1 MSISDFFS
9 SIFGKT
15 NKRKRHLNKKN
26 SKTRQNKKHTVRF
39 MKGVMKGGWGGGG
52 ITDTHVHAMKGGMK
66 GGMKGVMKGVMK
78 GGMKGVMKG
87 GSWGG
92 AMPLV

>member
-1 MSISDFFS
+1 MNFSNLFS

-15 NKRKRHLNKKN
+15 NKRKRRLNKKN
-26 SKTRQNKKHTVRF
+26 IKTRQNKKRTVRF
-39 MKGVMKGGWGGGG
+39 MKGAMKGGWGGGG
-52 ITDTHVHAMKGGMK
+52 TTESNVPVMKGG
-66 GGMKGVMKGVMK
+66 MK

-92 AMPLV
+92 AIPGV

>member
-15 NKRKRHLNKKN
+15 HKTKRSRCKQSRKQNILNKKR
-26 SKTRQNKKHTVRF
+26 KVRF
-39 MKGVMKGGWGGGG
+39 MKRAMKGGWGGA
-52 ITDTHVHAMKGGMK
+52 ITPPTPV
-66 GGMKGVMKGVMK
+66 VPLMK

-87 GSWGG
+87 GWGG
-92 AMPLV
+92 AIPIV

>member
-15 NKRKRHLNKKN
+15 NKTKRSRGKRNI
-26 SKTRQNKKHTVRF
+26 KTRQNKKRKVRF
-39 MKGVMKGGWGGGG
+39 MKGGWGGA
-52 ITDTHVHAMKGGMK
+52 TTLDTPIVPL
-66 GGMKGVMKGVMK
+66 MK

-87 GSWGG
+87 GWGG
-92 AMPLV
+92 AVPPVV

>member
-15 NKRKRHLNKKN
+15 HKTKRFRGKKSRKRNILNKKR
-26 SKTRQNKKHTVRF
+26 KVRF

-66 GGMKGVMKGVMK
+66 G
-78 GGMKGVMKG
+78 VMKG

>member
-15 NKRKRHLNKKN
+15 NKTKRSRGKRNI
-26 SKTRQNKKHTVRF
+26 KTRQNKKRKVRF
-39 MKGVMKGGWGGGG
+39 MKGGWGGA
-52 ITDTHVHAMKGGMK
+52 TTLETPV
-66 GGMKGVMKGVMK
+66 VPLMK

-87 GSWGG
+87 GWGG
-92 AMPLV
+92 AVPPVV